1 MVHESVSL
9 VVSRQ
14 ILTEICSHIPNMDV
28 SPAKEVSHFI
38 LDKLQPRAISF
49 EEQVKPLA
57 LILVDWGRGPK

>member
-1 MVHESVSL
+1 
-9 VVSRQ
+9 
-14 ILTEICSHIPNMDV
+14 MDV

-57 LILVDWGRGPK
+57 LILVDGGRGPK